1 MGGTSTEL
9 GGGSLASTGA
19 GGIGLLLAA
28 AVALAAVGFAALRL
42 APRLK
47 LRSRDNA

>member
-1 MGGTSTEL
+1 MF
-9 GGGSLASTGA
+9 GGSLASTGA

-28 AVALAAVGFAALRL
+28 AALAAVGFAALRL
-42 APRLK
+42 APRPK